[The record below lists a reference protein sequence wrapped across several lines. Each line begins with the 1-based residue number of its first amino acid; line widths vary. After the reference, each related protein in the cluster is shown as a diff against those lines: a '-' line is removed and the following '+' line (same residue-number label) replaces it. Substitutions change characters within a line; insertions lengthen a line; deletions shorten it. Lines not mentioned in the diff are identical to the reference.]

1 MAQILVLGAG
11 MCGLSTAMLLARDG
25 HQVTV
30 LERDPHEPPAAD
42 RAWEDWQRPGVN
54 QFRLAHVMPARWRME
69 MEANLPEVIEEL
81 EAVGGLRMNP
91 LELLPASLRGPRRE
105 GDERFETVTGRR
117 PVLEAA
123 IAKTA
128 ARTKGVEVRRGVA
141 VTGLITETG
150 RAVPRVTGVLA
161 EGGHA
166 LRADL
171 VVDCGGRRSAL
182 GSWLEAAGARRP
194 VEERE
199 DSGFVYFGRHFAKK
213 AKMPEG
219 SASML
224 QRYESMSILTL
235 PGDNDTWSV
244 TFVASSRD
252 KALRNLRDPDHW
264 EKALREYPNAAHW
277 ADGTPTPGVDV
288 MAGIEDR
295 HRQFVVDGEPI
306 ATGVL
311 AVGDA
316 WACTNPSLGRG
327 ATMGLLHAR
336 GLRDAVR
343 ETGVDEHGKLTSLF
357 HEWTAAAVEPIYR
370 GTLWFDRHRLA
381 ELDAD
386 AAGVPYLTD
395 DPKWAFSRAIIA
407 AAIVDP
413 DVARA
418 YQSLASML
426 ATPDDLVAQ
435 PGLPEKIM
443 KFGGGAPT
451 YALPGPGRQT
461 LLAAVGG

>member
-1 MAQILVLGAG
+1 MGQIIVLGAG

-25 HQVTV
+25 HRVTV
-30 LERDPHEPPAAD
+30 LERDPHEAPTAV

-54 QFRLAHVMPARWRME
+54 QFRLAHVMPSRWRIE
-69 MEANLPEVIEEL
+69 MEAELPEVIEEL

-91 LELLPASLRGPRRE
+91 LDLLPANLRGPWRD

-117 PVLEAA
+117 PVLEAVLVSV
-123 IAKTA
+123 A
-128 ARTKGVEVRRGVA
+128 ARTDGVTVRRGVA
-141 VTGLITETG
+141 VTGLITDG
-150 RAVPRVTGVLA
+150 GPVPRVTGVLA

-199 DSGFVYFGRHFAKK
+199 DSGFVYFGRHFMKK
-213 AKMPEG
+213 GERPEG
-219 SASML
+219 SATML
-224 QRYESMSILTL
+224 QRYESLSILTL
-235 PGDNDTWSV
+235 PADNDTWSV
-244 TFVASSRD
+244 TFVTSSRD
-252 KALRNLRDPDHW
+252 KALRGLRDPETWHA
-264 EKALREYPNAAHW
+264 ALREYPNAAGW
-277 ADGTPTPGVDV
+277 ADGTPTPGVEV
-288 MAGIEDR
+288 IAGIEDR
-295 HRQFVVDGEPI
+295 HRQFVVDGAPI

-311 AVGDA
+311 AVGDS

-327 ATMGLLHAR
+327 ATMGLIHAK

-343 ETGVDEHGKLTSLF
+343 ETGVDEHDKLTSLF
-357 HEWTAAAVEPIYR
+357 HEWTAAAVEPMYR

-386 AAGVPYLTD
+386 AAGVPYQPD

-407 AAIVDP
+407 AGLVDP
-413 DVARA
+413 DVARG

-435 PGLPEKIM
+435 PGMAEKIM